1 MENWEDGKWG
11 RDGKVGDRRNFNSS
25 NLCLVGVETWKD
37 EKNEFV

>member
-1 MENWEDGKWG
+1 MENGEGMEKWE
-11 RDGKVGDRRNFNSS
+11 DRRNFNFS